1 MHKFHKPYITGDEKQ
16 YIEDVFARAQFFGTG
31 YYTEKC
37 VEFIQAETGAKA
49 VFLTDSCT
57 SALEIMALL
66 LRKDNEIQEIILPS
80 YTFSS
85 TAGSFAKFGY
95 KLVFA
100 EINPDTMMLDF
111 NDVESKITSNTT
123 AIVGVHYGG
132 DHCDYKSALE
142 LCAKHGIIF
151 LEDAAQAFGCSI
163 NNDKLGTLGTFGAY
177 SFHETKNIHCGL
189 GGALLVNDTDYIQR
203 ATWIWERGSNRK
215 EFLNGTVDKYTWVE
229 LGGNYFPTELQA
241 AFLLAQLENYR
252 RNIQH
257 REMIYTT
264 YEDILIS
271 HSFPG
276 IKLPRSRSN
285 MSSNFH
291 SFWIQLPSS
300 DVCDR
305 LRKILVDDGVQAVSH
320 YVPLHSSP
328 VGRRL
333 GFSAADLPLTEELA
347 KRILRLPI
355 HHEMDKAD
363 VYDIVEKIA
372 CNY

>member
-1 MHKFHKPYITGDEKQ
+1 MHKFHQPYITGDEKQ

-31 YYTEKC
+31 YYTERC

-132 DHCDYKSALE
+132 DYCDYKSALE
-142 LCAKHGIIF
+142 LCTKHGIVF

-203 ATWIWERGSNRK
+203 ATWIWERGSNRR
-215 EFLNGTVDKYTWVE
+215 EFLNGSVDKYTWVE

-252 RNIQH
+252 HNLQH

-271 HSFPG
+271 YSFPG

-300 DVCDR
+300 DFCDR

-333 GFSAADLPLTEELA
+333 GFSATDLPLTEEFA

-355 HHEMDKAD
+355 HHEMDKGD

-372 CNY
+372 CNF